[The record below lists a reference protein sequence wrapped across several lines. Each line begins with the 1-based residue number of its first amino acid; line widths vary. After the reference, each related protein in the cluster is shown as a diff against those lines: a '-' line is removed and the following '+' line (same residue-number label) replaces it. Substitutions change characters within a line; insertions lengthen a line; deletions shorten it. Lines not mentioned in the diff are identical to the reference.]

1 MAYEGFKPDE
11 VVLLARLLGE
21 AITEA
26 RKRGLVIPDHVMA
39 RRLLHEAHRKGFGD
53 LERLKSIA
61 LGEGV
66 MTDLRVKWS
75 GAMQGASCWLRER
88 GELRRRRSSPLES

>member
-1 MAYEGFKPDE
+1 M
-11 VVLLARLLGE
+11 LARVMGE
-21 AITEA
+21 AIMEV
-26 RKRGLVIPDHVMA
+26 RERGLVIPDHVMA

-61 LGEGV
+61 LGESV

-75 GAMQGASCWLRER
+75 GAVQGAWRWLRER
-88 GELRRRRSSPLES
+88 GGQLGRHRSSPLES